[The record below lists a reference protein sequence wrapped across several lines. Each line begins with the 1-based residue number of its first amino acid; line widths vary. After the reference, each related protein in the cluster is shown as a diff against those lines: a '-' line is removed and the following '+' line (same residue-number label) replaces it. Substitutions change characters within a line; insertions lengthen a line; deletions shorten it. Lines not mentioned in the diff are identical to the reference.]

1 MPSRWSGNSSLGL
14 TVRCDST
21 RDHGPHT
28 PPMHPT
34 SEHVHAGGLDVGL
47 EPSCTAVFR
56 SDEPELV
63 PEDRDIARLR
73 DQTVTLSELL
83 LDHTPGWLP
92 TTVPGDVHALAQV
105 HRVTSTRSPAGTR
118 TRNCWPV
125 PACRSS
131 GCLPDAAGWPA
142 TSDSNAATWTSAG
155 PAPNRYYFSHYARP
169 TRIRQCSPMDSAAEP
184 RFTSCPT
191 ATAST
196 WPSCS
201 RPFLIRTPRLI
212 GRPPSD
218 RQSRRGGRASPRRPH
233 PLS

>member
-56 SDEPELV
+56 SDAPELV

-73 DQTVTLSELL
+73 DQTVTLSQLL

-92 TTVPGDVHALAQV
+92 TTVPGDVHAFAQV
-105 HRVTSTRSPAGTR
+105 HCHQHAITGWDKDQELLAGAGVSVER
-118 TRNCWPV
+118 LH
-125 PACRSS
+125 S
-131 GCLPDAAGWPA
+131 GCCGLAGNFGFERGHLDVSRACAEQVLLP
-142 TSDSNAATWTSAG
+142 
-155 PAPNRYYFSHYARP
+155 HYARP

-212 GRPPSD
+212 G
-218 RQSRRGGRASPRRPH
+218 
-233 PLS
+233 

>member
-1 MPSRWSGNSSLGL
+1 MPSRCSGNSSLGL

-56 SDEPELV
+56 SDAPELV

-105 HRVTSTRSPAGTR
+105 HCHQHAITGWDKDQELLAGAGVSVER
-118 TRNCWPV
+118 LH
-125 PACRSS
+125 S
-131 GCLPDAAGWPA
+131 GCCGLAGNFGFERGHLDVSRASAEQVLLP
-142 TSDSNAATWTSAG
+142 
-155 PAPNRYYFSHYARP
+155 HYARP

>member
-47 EPSCTAVFR
+47 APSCTAVFR
-56 SDEPELV
+56 SDAPELL

-92 TTVPGDVHALAQV
+92 TTVPGDVHAVAQV
-105 HRVTSTRSPAGTR
+105 HCHQHAITGWEQGPGTAGRCRRVGRAVAFRMLRVGRQVRIR
-118 TRNCWPV
+118 TRP
-125 PACRSS
+125 PGRQP
-131 GCLPDAAGWPA
+131 GLRRIGT
-142 TSDSNAATWTSAG
+142 TS
-155 PAPNRYYFSHYARP
+155 
-169 TRIRQCSPMDSAAEP
+169 RI
-184 RFTSCPT
+184 
-191 ATAST
+191 
-196 WPSCS
+196 
-201 RPFLIRTPRLI
+201 TP
-212 GRPPSD
+212 GRPEYGNARRWIQLPNPD
-218 RQSRRGGRASPRRPH
+218 SRAVRPRRH
-233 PLS
+233 PPGRVARGRS